1 MIHMNNTNGPRSTFA
16 LEGDIIWIAGS
27 PRTVV
32 AVGDG
37 YIDVTRMGGLP
48 IRAYDWDFQS

>member
-1 MIHMNNTNGPRSTFA
+1 MIHMSNTNGPRSTFA